1 MTLFCAHSFFNLMR
15 FATTTLAVVLVF
27 LFQACIVS
35 KKKYDDIL
43 AQKVKAEGELA
54 DQTTKLNKATAD
66 IDTLNRYLARLKK
79 DTASLGLASRA
90 QQQKLSEL
98 DKEYTQLNSYYK
110 NLLNSSGKLNR
121 DLTEQREQLLAIQ
134 ANLENTRRVNDSLSS
149 SLLEREKK
157 VKELETVLS
166 NKDKAVKALKDRI
179 ANSLL
184 NFKES
189 DLTVNV
195 KNGKV
200 YVSLAEQL
208 LFGSGSIDVDAKGVT
223 ALQQLARAI
232 KDQRDIQIM
241 VEGHTDNVPISK
253 KSQYMQDNWDLSV
266 LRATSITKILTRAGV
281 APNQITSAGK
291 GEFYPLGGNDT
302 PANRAKNRRTEII
315 ITPNLDEL
323 FKILEAN

>member
-1 MTLFCAHSFFNLMR
+1 MR
-15 FATTTLAVVLVF
+15 SLTTLLVVVF
-27 LFQACIVS
+27 ALALQSCIVS

-54 DQTTKLNKATAD
+54 DKSQQLTKATAD
-66 IDTLNRYLARLKK
+66 NDTLSRHLARLKK
-79 DTASLGLASRA
+79 DTASLGLEYRA
-90 QQQKLSEL
+90 QQQKLADL
-98 DKEYTQLNSYYK
+98 DKEYNQLNGYYK
-110 NLLNSSGKLNR
+110 NLLNSSGKMNR

-134 ANLENTRRVNDSLSS
+134 ANLENTRRLNDSLSN
-149 SLLEREKK
+149 SLVEREKK

-241 VEGHTDNVPISK
+241 VEGHTDNVPISR

-281 APNQITSAGK
+281 APNQVTSAGK
-291 GEFYPLGGNDT
+291 GEYYPLGGNDS